1 MGISKNPS
9 NHDRV
14 EQGSVFFDPRN
25 RINPRLAQ
33 SVIPEE
39 PNTPDSSSTSR
50 NYTEPSKV
58 HQSQISLA
66 QKKPKKLKSEISV
79 LPCGKISVNFD
90 HRKVA
95 GKMME
100 NRDNPDEPP
109 SPTAA
114 HKILIESQGDK
125 MLGKHLVEV

>member
-1 MGISKNPS
+1 MKISKNIF
-9 NHDRV
+9 NQKKIHDWMDQR
-14 EQGSVFFDPRN
+14 S

-33 SVIPEE
+33 TVIPEE
-39 PNTPDSSSTSR
+39 PNTPDSSNTSR
-50 NYTEPSKV
+50 NNTEPSKII
-58 HQSQISLA
+58 QSQILEA
-66 QKKPKKLKSEISV
+66 QKRTRKLKSEISV
-79 LPCGKISVNFD
+79 LPTGKISVNFD

-114 HKILIESQGDK
+114 HKI
-125 MLGKHLVEV
+125 